1 MFFARLRTFGIGMV
15 VAASLGALSLPA
27 RPAQAQSTIT
37 VSVIGDFSSR
47 NPYADSTAQMYGIWC
62 QVYGCLGTYDPKTAD
77 YKGMLAES
85 WEVDPNDHNVWL
97 IHLRKG
103 LKRHGDGKELSA
115 EDVVHSIW
123 RTKNDPHTAQAPNL
137 HPIKSAEAADQY
149 TVRIT
154 TTEPT
159 ADIPGF
165 LFDTFIVT
173 AKDLFDKYG
182 ADKADRDYP
191 LGWGPYALKQIVIG
205 QRIVLEKN
213 PNWPGIKKENPDRL
227 IFIRVKEDEARVTG
241 LLNGEIQIAQL
252 IPPHL
257 IPRIEKV
264 PGMVAKAVPSV
275 EGMFLGMNSKFKPW
289 DNKLARQ
296 AVAYAIDRDLII
308 RTILQGH
315 ASKLQ
320 GPVGQGQYGWSP
332 DVGPKYDYN
341 PQKARALLE
350 QAGLVGT
357 EIQFS
362 TTVNRYLYD
371 RQAAEAM
378 VPMLEAVG
386 FKVKLLT
393 PDYATEFDQVKK
405 GNRPF
410 FYHGRGS
417 MIDPSAALSQMF
429 ETGVSPRI
437 RYSNPEFDKVIAES
451 RSEFDPEKRKK
462 LLQRSFS
469 ILLEDVPAFWLWRLN
484 ILYGVDTN
492 KVEYTP
498 TPHNRTFGTE
508 MIVKK

>member
-1 MFFARLRTFGIGMV
+1 MLSTRLRMLGLG
-15 VAASLGALSLPA
+15 VAFAAALNVMLVPV
-27 RPAQAQSTIT
+27 RPAQAESTIT

-62 QVYGCLGTYDPKTAD
+62 QVYGCLGTYDAKTAE
-77 YKGMLAES
+77 YKGLLAES
-85 WEVDPNDHNVWL
+85 WGVDPNDHNVW
-97 IHLRKG
+97 IIRLRKG

-123 RTKNDPHTAQAPNL
+123 RTRNDPRTAQAPTVY
-137 HPIKSAEAADQY
+137 PIKSAEAVDQY
-149 TVRIT
+149 TVRLT

-159 ADIPGF
+159 ADIPAF

-173 AKDLFDKYG
+173 AKDLYDKYG
-182 ADKADRDYP
+182 GDKADRDYP

-227 IFIRVKEDEARVTG
+227 IFVRVKEDEARVTG

-315 ASKLQ
+315 ASILH
-320 GPVGQGQYGWSP
+320 GPVGEGQYGWSP
-332 DVGPKYDYN
+332 HVGPKYEYN
-341 PQKARALLE
+341 PKKARALLE

-371 RQAAEAM
+371 RQASEAM

-386 FKVKLLT
+386 FRVKLLT

-437 RYSNPEFDKVIAES
+437 RYSNPEFDKVISES
-451 RSEFDPEKRKK
+451 RSEFDADKRKK
-462 LLQRSFS
+462 LLQRAFS

-508 MIVKK
+508 MIVK

>member
-1 MFFARLRTFGIGMV
+1 M
-15 VAASLGALSLPA
+15 AAGVPTRAA
-27 RPAQAQSTIT
+27 HAQSTIT
-37 VSVIGDFSSR
+37 VSVIGDFASR

-62 QVYGCLGTYDPKTAD
+62 QVYGCLGTYDAKTAD

-85 WEVDPNDHNVWL
+85 WGVDPNDHNVWI

-115 EDVVHSIW
+115 ADVVHSIW
-123 RTKNDPHTAQAPNL
+123 RTKHDPRTAQAPNV
-137 HPIKSAEAADQY
+137 HPIKSAEAVDQY

-154 TTEPT
+154 TISPT
-159 ADIPGF
+159 ANLPAF

-173 AKDLFDKYG
+173 AKDLYDKYG

-191 LGWGPYALKQIVIG
+191 LGWGPYQLKQLIIG
-205 QRIVLEKN
+205 QRVVLEKN
-213 PNWPGIKKENPDRL
+213 PNWPGIRKENPDRL

-241 LLNGEIQIAQL
+241 LMNGEIQIAQL

-257 IPRIEKV
+257 IARMEKV
-264 PGMVAKAVPSV
+264 PGLVAKGIPSV
-275 EGMFLGMNSKFKPW
+275 EGMFLGMNSKYKPW

-308 RTILQGH
+308 KKVFKGY
-315 ASKLQ
+315 ASVLH
-320 GPVGQGQYGWSP
+320 GPVGEGQYGWSP
-332 DVGPKYDYN
+332 DVGPRYEYN

-357 EIQFS
+357 EITFS

-378 VPMLEAVG
+378 VPMLEAAG
-386 FKVKLLT
+386 FKVHLLT
-393 PDYATEFDQVKK
+393 PEYSTEFAEVKK
-405 GNRPF
+405 GNRSF

-437 RYSNPEFDKVIAES
+437 RYSNPEFDKVIAAS
-451 RSEFDPEKRKK
+451 RAEFDPEKRKK
-462 LLQRSFS
+462 LLQKSFR

-484 ILYGVDTN
+484 VLYGVDT
-492 KVEYTP
+492 KRVDYTP
-498 TPHNRTFGTE
+498 TPHNRTFGTD

>member
-1 MFFARLRTFGIGMV
+1 MSSKRLQTLGLLGGAIL
-15 VAASLGALSLPA
+15 ASLSIVSIPA
-27 RPAQAQSTIT
+27 RSAQAQSTIT

-62 QVYGCLGTYDPKTAD
+62 QVYGCLGTYDAKTAD

-85 WEVDPNDHNVWL
+85 WTVDPSDHNVWF
-97 IHLRKG
+97 IRLRKG

-115 EDVVHSIW
+115 ADVVHSIW
-123 RTKNDPHTAQAPNL
+123 RTKNDPRTAQAPNL
-137 HPIKSAEAADQY
+137 HPIKLAEAVDPY

-159 ADIPGF
+159 ANLPEF

-173 AKDLFDKYG
+173 AKDLYDKHG
-182 ADKADRDYP
+182 ADKADRDFP
-191 LGWGPYALKQIVIG
+191 LGWGPYALKQVVIG
-205 QRIVLEKN
+205 QRIVLEKH
-213 PNWPGIKKENPDRL
+213 PAWPGIKKENPDRL

-257 IPRIEKV
+257 ISRVEKV
-264 PGMVAKAVPSV
+264 PGIVAKAVPSV

-296 AVAYAIDRDLII
+296 SVAHAIDRDLII
-308 RTILQGH
+308 RTIFKGY
-315 ASKLQ
+315 ASILQ
-320 GPVGQGQYGWSP
+320 GPVGEGQYGWSP
-332 DVGPKYDYN
+332 DVGPKYEYN

-350 QAGLVGT
+350 QAGLLGT
-357 EIQFS
+357 EVELS

-371 RQAAEAM
+371 RQAAEVMA
-378 VPMLEAVG
+378 PMLEAAG

-393 PDYATEFDQVKK
+393 PDYATEFELVKK
-405 GNRPF
+405 GNRGF

-437 RYSNPEFDKVIAES
+437 RYSNPEFDKAIVAS

-462 LLQRSFS
+462 LMQQTFS
-469 ILLEDVPAFWLWRLN
+469 ILQEDMPAFWMWRLN

-508 MIVKK
+508 MIVK

>member
-1 MFFARLRTFGIGMV
+1 MFSTRVRMFGLGIAV
-15 VAASLGALSLPA
+15 VASLSVMLLPA

-62 QVYGCLGTYDPKTAD
+62 QVYGCLGTYDPQTAE
-77 YKGMLAES
+77 YKGLLAES
-85 WEVDPNDHNVWL
+85 WGVDPNDHNVWL

-115 EDVVHSIW
+115 EDVVHSVS
-123 RTKNDPHTAQAPNL
+123 RTRNDPHTAQAPTV
-137 HPIKSAEAADQY
+137 HPIKSAEAVDQY
-149 TVRIT
+149 TVKLT
-154 TTEPT
+154 TSEPT

-165 LFDTFIVT
+165 LFDTFIIT

-213 PNWPGIKKENPDRL
+213 PNWPGIKKENPNRL

-308 RTILQGH
+308 RTIIKGH
-315 ASKLQ
+315 ATILH
-320 GPVGQGQYGWSP
+320 GPVGEGQYAWSP
-332 DVGPKYDYN
+332 DVGPKYEYN
-341 PQKARALLE
+341 PHKARALLE

-357 EIQFS
+357 QIQFS

-378 VPMLEAVG
+378 APMLEAVG

-393 PDYATEFDQVKK
+393 PDYATEFAEVKK

>member
-1 MFFARLRTFGIGMV
+1 
-15 VAASLGALSLPA
+15 
-27 RPAQAQSTIT
+27 
-37 VSVIGDFSSR
+37 
-47 NPYADSTAQMYGIWC
+47 
-62 QVYGCLGTYDPKTAD
+62 
-77 YKGMLAES
+77 
-85 WEVDPNDHNVWL
+85 
-97 IHLRKG
+97 
-103 LKRHGDGKELSA
+103 
-115 EDVVHSIW
+115 
-123 RTKNDPHTAQAPNL
+123 
-137 HPIKSAEAADQY
+137 
-149 TVRIT
+149 
-154 TTEPT
+154 
-159 ADIPGF
+159 
-165 LFDTFIVT
+165 
-173 AKDLFDKYG
+173 
-182 ADKADRDYP
+182 
-191 LGWGPYALKQIVIG
+191 
-205 QRIVLEKN
+205 
-213 PNWPGIKKENPDRL
+213 
-227 IFIRVKEDEARVTG
+227 
-241 LLNGEIQIAQL
+241 
-252 IPPHL
+252 
-257 IPRIEKV
+257 
-264 PGMVAKAVPSV
+264 MVAKAVPSV

-308 RTILQGH
+308 CTILQGH